1 MRLLAAL
8 LAALLAP
15 LLFTVAVGPL
25 LAIERAETDATIL
38 TMRRVYVEPFGGG
51 ETAGQLRDMLIAAL
65 HATHLVQIT
74 EKQERADVVL
84 KGSGEDLVYTEDH
97 SSSDNLNI
105 HTNSSESGTSRKGY
119 NSKGISAGENES
131 SHISERKHES
141 SAAVRLVNREG
152 DVIWSAAKESQ
163 GGKFRGASADVA
175 DKLVK
180 QLLQDME
187 RAKSS
192 DAKQAGK
199 PVL

>member
-1 MRLLAAL
+1 MRRALAAL
-8 LAALLAP
+8 LLAASVNP
-15 LLFTVAVGPL
+15 V

-38 TMRRVYVEPFGGG
+38 TMRRVYVEPLGGG
-51 ETAGQLRDMLIAAL
+51 ETAAQLRDMLIAAL

-74 EKQERADVVL
+74 EKEERADVVL
-84 KGSGEDLVYTEDH
+84 KGSGEDLVFTEDH
-97 SSSDNLNI
+97 SSTDNLNI
-105 HTNSSESGTSRKGY
+105 HTNSSESGTTSKGY

-131 SHISERKHES
+131 SHVSERKHES
-141 SAAVRLVNREG
+141 SAAVRMVNRDG
-152 DVIWSAAKESQ
+152 DVIWSATKESQ

-187 RAKSS
+187 RARSS
-192 DAKQAGK
+192 AAKQAAK